1 MRTVLVAGS
10 LFAVGACCACGLL
23 PAPSSTNDGGVSAP
37 SAVSCAAPTF
47 APSADVANECNAGEE
62 CECIIDFAGCD
73 DNNEYKLRCRD
84 LNLSGVGDNGVQ
96 CLCDIDGVVGSAE
109 GGGVGISDTTC
120 AKANQLPPGRFSRA
134 WAACGV
140 DMIVGSR

>member
-1 MRTVLVAGS
+1 
-10 LFAVGACCACGLL
+10 
-23 PAPSSTNDGGVSAP
+23 
-37 SAVSCAAPTF
+37 
-47 APSADVANECNAGEE
+47 
-62 CECIIDFAGCD
+62 
-73 DNNEYKLRCRD
+73 
-84 LNLSGVGDNGVQ
+84 VQ

-134 WAACGV
+134 WAGCGV